1 MVCVERPPSNP
12 LSRIDCSQIGNP
24 HLQAAL
30 PSSCERGQGD
40 DRGSFR
46 RCRLGRCRCYD
57 TVDAVSKLRPANLIF
72 PCMGNVRDY
81 VAFREGAKTCRGNTQ
96 QPSFS
101 LPQPRSLRRGR
112 AALQAIAD
120 DQRED
125 ARSGPSRCR
134 PIAQQPSQS
143 NEFINRAAEQPVL
156 RYAPDRSLPVLP
168 IAFRPRSISV
178 YDFAQVDCR
187 RASNSKTKPVARLLR
202 YGHLS
207 ESRQRLTPRRL
218 SPPRRPRWPSP
229 DSASPL
235 RLTNATN
242 TLTAAQLRRPRLRR
256 PRLRRPRLR
265 RRRLRKRRSM
275 PRTLRRRTTCN
286 GTSSRGRNYSEG
298 STSYQCANVNRN
310 NIAAPV
316 SIAVTAAA

>member
-1 MVCVERPPSNP
+1 MVSTAAMVCVERPPSNP

-40 DRGSFR
+40 DRGFFR
-46 RCRLGRCRCYD
+46 RSRLGRCRCYD

-101 LPQPRSLRRGR
+101 LPQPQSLRRGR

-143 NEFINRAAEQPVL
+143 DEFINRAAEQPVHFDMRQIDHSQFSL
-156 RYAPDRSLPVLP
+156 LPFGRGQSRSMTL
-168 IAFRPRSISV
+168 
-178 YDFAQVDCR
+178 
-187 RASNSKTKPVARLLR
+187 
-202 YGHLS
+202 
-207 ESRQRLTPRRL
+207 
-218 SPPRRPRWPSP
+218 PRWI
-229 DSASPL
+229 AGKHQVQ
-235 RLTNATN
+235 RRN
-242 TLTAAQLRRPRLRR
+242 QLRGCCDMVISARAG
-256 PRLRRPRLR
+256 
-265 RRRLRKRRSM
+265 K
-275 PRTLRRRTTCN
+275 
-286 GTSSRGRNYSEG
+286 G
-298 STSYQCANVNRN
+298 
-310 NIAAPV
+310 
-316 SIAVTAAA
+316 